1 MERRHATCIALNGK
15 GILITGPSGSG
26 KSDLAL
32 RLIER
37 GAALVADDQVELSA
51 EKGELIAR
59 APTAIKG
66 LIEAR
71 YVGPLKAPCAAQAP
85 LALILEPGTPE
96 RLPELQAREMM
107 GVSLPLLILP
117 YFEGSTP
124 AKIRLFLEQEA

>member
-1 MERRHATCIALNGK
+1 MERRHATCVALNGE

-37 GAALVADDQVELSA
+37 GAVLLADDQVELQV

-59 APTAIKG
+59 PPAAIKG
-66 LIEAR
+66 MIEAR
-71 YVGPLKAPCAAQAP
+71 YIGPLKTPYLEKVP

-96 RLPELQAREMM
+96 RLPELQTRELL

-124 AKIRLFLEQEA
+124 AKIRLFLEQAA